1 MKNKQKAR
9 RRCAWISAVLLC
21 IVAILPVLFLPA
33 SAEIQSG
40 LPTIPDNPGWV
51 TPSDSCSADLSGSSC
66 TYIGSLKF
74 EDFTLPTHYQDI
86 TTQYAKQTYSNFV
99 LRYYEGSAWKYVFV
113 DDADIYLSVDASS
126 SGTHFKIFVYGYGSV
141 SIGKYSL
148 VLSYDAG
155 DEGFRVGSD
164 THLIRSFEIYGIYGN
179 SDAWAEFSQVLQSVG
194 GSSDKL
200 EETDS
205 TYEAGYNA
213 GYTAGARDGQAA
225 GYQSGYEAGK
235 AESGNYDK
243 GFEAGKKAGKVEG
256 EALHAMDYQNGFEA
270 GKTYAMNSTSSLKDL
285 IFSIF
290 SAPADLINGILDFDL
305 FGINLASLVKT
316 LITLTVTA
324 LIVVFLIKLMKR

>member
-40 LPTIPDNPGWV
+40 LPTISENPAWV
-51 TPSDSCSADLSGSSC
+51 TPSDSCSEDLSGSSC

-74 EDFTLPTHYQDI
+74 ENFTLPTHYQDI

-99 LRYYEGSAWKYVFV
+99 LRYYEGSAWKYVYIQ
-113 DDADIYLSVDASS
+113 DADTYISVDASS
-126 SGTHFKIFVYGYGSV
+126 SGTHFKIFANAFGT
-141 SIGKYSL
+141 YSM
-148 VLSYDAG
+148 VLRYDAG

-164 THLIRSFEIYGIYGN
+164 THLIQSFEIYGIYGN
-179 SDAWAEFSQVLQSVG
+179 SDVWAEFSQVLQSVG
-194 GSSDKL
+194 GSSGKL

-213 GYTAGARDGQAA
+213 GYTAGAKDGQAA

-243 GFEAGKKAGKVEG
+243 GFEDGKKAGRVEG

-270 GKTYAMNSTSSLKDL
+270 GQTNAMNSTSSLKDL

>member
-40 LPTIPDNPGWV
+40 LPTISENPAWV
-51 TPSDSCSADLSGSSC
+51 TPSDSCSEDLSGSSC

-74 EDFTLPTHYQDI
+74 EYFSLPTHYPDI

-99 LRYYEGSAWKYVFV
+99 LRYYEGSAWKYVYIQ
-113 DDADIYLSVDASS
+113 DADTYISVDASS
-126 SGTHFKIFVYGYGSV
+126 SGTHFKIFAYVFGT
-141 SIGKYSL
+141 YSM
-148 VLSYDAG
+148 VLCYDAG

-164 THLIRSFEIYGIYGN
+164 THLIQSFEIYGIYGN

-213 GYTAGARDGQAA
+213 GYTAGAKDGQAA

>member
-40 LPTIPDNPGWV
+40 LPTISENPAWV
-51 TPSDSCSADLSGSSC
+51 TPSDSCSEDLSGSSC

-74 EDFTLPTHYQDI
+74 EYFSLPTHYPDI

-99 LRYYEGSAWKYVFV
+99 LRYYEGSAWKYVYIQ
-113 DDADIYLSVDASS
+113 DADIYISVDASS
-126 SGTHFKIFVYGYGSV
+126 SGTHFKIFAYVFGT
-141 SIGKYSL
+141 YSM
-148 VLSYDAG
+148 VLCYDAG

-164 THLIRSFEIYGIYGN
+164 THLIQSFEIYGIYGN
-179 SDAWAEFSQVLQSVG
+179 GDVWAEFTQLLQSVG
-194 GSSDKL
+194 GTSGKIEEVDSS
-200 EETDS
+200 
-205 TYEAGYNA
+205 YEAGYNA
-213 GYTAGARDGQAA
+213 GYTAGAKDGQAA

-243 GFEAGKKAGKVEG
+243 GFEAGKKAGKAEG

>member
-40 LPTIPDNPGWV
+40 LPTISENPAWV
-51 TPSDSCSADLSGSSC
+51 TPSDSCSEDLSGSSC

-74 EDFTLPTHYQDI
+74 ENFTLPTHYPDI

-99 LRYYEGSAWKYVFV
+99 LRYYEGSAWKYVYIQ
-113 DDADIYLSVDASS
+113 DADTYISVDASS
-126 SGTHFKIFVYGYGSV
+126 SGTHFKIFAYVFGT
-141 SIGKYSL
+141 YSM
-148 VLSYDAG
+148 VLCYDAG

-164 THLIRSFEIYGIYGN
+164 THLIQSFEIYGIYGN

-243 GFEAGKKAGKVEG
+243 GFEAGKKAGRVEG

>member
-21 IVAILPVLFLPA
+21 ILAILPVLFLPA

-51 TPSDSCSADLSGSSC
+51 TPSDSCSEDLSGSSC

-74 EDFTLPTHYQDI
+74 EDFSLPIVYPDI
-86 TTQYAKQTYSNFV
+86 TTQYAKQTYCNFV
-99 LRYYEGSAWKYVFV
+99 LRYYEGSAWKYVYIQ
-113 DDADIYLSVDASS
+113 DADIYLSVDASS
-126 SGTHFKIFVYGYGSV
+126 SGTHFKIFVNAFG
-141 SIGKYSL
+141 IYSM
-148 VLSYDAG
+148 VLCYDAG

-179 SDAWAEFSQVLQSVG
+179 LDVWAEFTQLLQTVG
-194 GSSDKL
+194 GSSGKL
-200 EETDS
+200 EEVDS
-205 TYEAGYNA
+205 SYEAGYNA
-213 GYTAGARDGQAA
+213 GYTAGAKDGQAA

-256 EALHAMDYQNGFEA
+256 EALHAMDYQNGFSA
-270 GKTYAMNSTSSLKDL
+270 GQTDAMNSTSSLKDM

-290 SAPADLINGILDFDL
+290 SAPAYFINGILDFDF

-316 LITLTVTA
+316 LITLVAVA
-324 LIVVFLIKLMKR
+324 LVIVFLLKLMKR

>member
-40 LPTIPDNPGWV
+40 LPTISENPAWV
-51 TPSDSCSADLSGSSC
+51 TPSDSCSEDLSGSSC

-74 EDFTLPTHYQDI
+74 EYFSLPTHYPDI

-99 LRYYEGSAWKYVFV
+99 LRYYEGSAWKYVYIQ
-113 DDADIYLSVDASS
+113 DADTYISVDASS
-126 SGTHFKIFVYGYGSV
+126 SGTHFKIFAYVFGT
-141 SIGKYSL
+141 YSM
-148 VLSYDAG
+148 VLCYDAG

-164 THLIRSFEIYGIYGN
+164 THLIQSFEIYGIYGN
-179 SDAWAEFSQVLQSVG
+179 SDAWVEFSQVLQSVG

-213 GYTAGARDGQAA
+213 GYTAGAKDGQAA

>member
-9 RRCAWISAVLLC
+9 RRCALISAVLLC

-40 LPTIPDNPGWV
+40 LPTISENPAWV
-51 TPSDSCSADLSGSSC
+51 TPSDSCSENLSGSSC

-74 EDFTLPTHYQDI
+74 ENFTLPSHYQDI

-99 LRYYEGSAWKYVFV
+99 LRYYEGSAWKYVYIQ
-113 DDADIYLSVDASS
+113 DADTYISVDASTV
-126 SGTHFKIFVYGYGSV
+126 THFKIFAYVFGT
-141 SIGKYSL
+141 YSM
-148 VLSYDAG
+148 VLCYDAG
-155 DEGFRVGSD
+155 DKGFRVGSD
-164 THLIRSFEIYGIYGN
+164 THLIQSFEIYGIYGSTN
-179 SDAWAEFSQVLQSVG
+179 VWSEFSQVLQTVG

-225 GYQSGYEAGK
+225 GYQWGYEAGK

-243 GFEAGKKAGKVEG
+243 GFEDGKKAGKVEG
-256 EALHAMDYQNGFEA
+256 EALHVDDYKNGFSA
-270 GKTYAMNSTSSLKDL
+270 GQTDAMNNTSSLKDM

-290 SAPADLINGILDFDL
+290 SAPAYFINGILDFDF

-316 LITLTVTA
+316 LITLVAVA
-324 LIVVFLIKLMKR
+324 LVIVFLLKLMKR

>member
-40 LPTIPDNPGWV
+40 LPTISENPAWV
-51 TPSDSCSADLSGSSC
+51 TPSDSCSEDLSGSSC

-74 EDFTLPTHYQDI
+74 EDFTLPTHYPDI
-86 TTQYAKQTYSNFV
+86 TTQYAKQTYANFV
-99 LRYYEGSAWKYVFV
+99 LRYYEGSGWKYIYAQ
-113 DDADIYLSVDASS
+113 DADIYLSVDASG
-126 SGTHFKIFVYGYGSV
+126 SGTHFKIFVDGFGT
-141 SIGKYSL
+141 YSM
-148 VLSYDAG
+148 VLCYDAG

-179 SDAWAEFSQVLQSVG
+179 GDVWAEFTQLLQSVG
-194 GSSDKL
+194 GTSGKIEEVDSS
-200 EETDS
+200 
-205 TYEAGYNA
+205 YEAGYNA
-213 GYTAGARDGQAA
+213 GYTAGAKDGQAA

-243 GFEAGKKAGKVEG
+243 GFEAGKKAGKAEG

>member
-40 LPTIPDNPGWV
+40 LPTISENPAWV
-51 TPSDSCSADLSGSSC
+51 TPSDSCSEDLSGSSC

-74 EDFTLPTHYQDI
+74 ENFTLPTHYQDI

-99 LRYYEGSAWKYVFV
+99 LRYYEGSAWKYVYIQ
-113 DDADIYLSVDASS
+113 DADTYISVDASS
-126 SGTHFKIFVYGYGSV
+126 SGTHFKIFAYVFGT
-141 SIGKYSL
+141 YSM
-148 VLSYDAG
+148 VLRYDAG

-164 THLIRSFEIYGIYGN
+164 THLIQSFEIYGIYGN
-179 SDAWAEFSQVLQSVG
+179 SDAWADFSQVLQSVG
-194 GSSDKL
+194 GSSGKL

-213 GYTAGARDGQAA
+213 GYTAGAKDGQAA

-243 GFEAGKKAGKVEG
+243 GFEAGKKAGKAEG
-256 EALHAMDYQNGFEA
+256 EALHVDDYKNGFSA
-270 GKTYAMNSTSSLKDL
+270 GQTDAMNSTSSLKDM

-290 SAPADLINGILDFDL
+290 SAPAYFINGILDFDF

-316 LITLTVTA
+316 LITLVAVA
-324 LIVVFLIKLMKR
+324 LVIVFLLKLMKR